1 MNTKNI
7 RLSVLDQSP
16 VRKGVT
22 AEQAVKETIELAK
35 YTDQLGYTRFWVSEH
50 HNTGSLAGSTPEVL
64 MAYLASQ
71 TTNIRIGSGGVMMPN
86 HSALKVA
93 ENFRMLE
100 ALAPG
105 RIDLGMGRAPGTDR
119 LTASVLNPSNQF
131 REQDFIEQ
139 LYDLRNFFHDTGE
152 PGTPVGRI
160 RAIPQVQTV
169 PDMWLLSSSGQS
181 GLFGDSHAGVAP
193 IRLPKTEHWSL
204 AQRMAA
210 EREAFGFYFS
220 AHPVDR
226 YSQLAR
232 AHGARPLAE
241 QPVPADGSRSTGKMA
256 AMVEEARWRT
266 SAKGRRYLVATLS
279 DTSGQFVASVFD
291 EEVAKS
297 VEAAARNGDCM
308 LLSVEMDRR
317 PGEDA
322 PRVAI
327 RSLTPLDRL
336 TANARLIL
344 HAEAADEVAARALA
358 MRLRAARGGRGTVH
372 LDVRAADGKLVP
384 LTLGRDFLL
393 DAELVAEVERIDGV
407 SGVELSA
414 ETSVLALAS

>member
-1 MNTKNI
+1 MNTNKI

-119 LTASVLNPSNQF
+119 LTASILNPSNQF

-139 LYDLRNFFHDTGE
+139 LHDLRNFFHDTGG

-181 GLFGDSHAGVAP
+181 GLFAAHFGMGLSFAHFINPFGGPEAVKLYRERFQPSEDMPVQQASVAIFVFCSEDEEKIRRHQALMDYRFNQFEKGAGIV
-193 IRLPKTEHWSL
+193 
-204 AQRMAA
+204 
-210 EREAFGFYFS
+210 
-220 AHPVDR
+220 PVNYDDVKDVE
-226 YSQLAR
+226 YSQGELDRINYNRARVITGTPTEIKLKLNWLAEDYNVDEIIAVTITESFEDR
-232 AHGARPLAE
+232 LESYRLLAE
-241 QPVPADGSRSTGKMA
+241 QFG
-256 AMVEEARWRT
+256 
-266 SAKGRRYLVATLS
+266 L
-279 DTSGQFVASVFD
+279 
-291 EEVAKS
+291 
-297 VEAAARNGDCM
+297 
-308 LLSVEMDRR
+308 
-317 PGEDA
+317 GE
-322 PRVAI
+322 R
-327 RSLTPLDRL
+327 
-336 TANARLIL
+336 
-344 HAEAADEVAARALA
+344 
-358 MRLRAARGGRGTVH
+358 
-372 LDVRAADGKLVP
+372 
-384 LTLGRDFLL
+384 
-393 DAELVAEVERIDGV
+393 
-407 SGVELSA
+407 
-414 ETSVLALAS
+414 